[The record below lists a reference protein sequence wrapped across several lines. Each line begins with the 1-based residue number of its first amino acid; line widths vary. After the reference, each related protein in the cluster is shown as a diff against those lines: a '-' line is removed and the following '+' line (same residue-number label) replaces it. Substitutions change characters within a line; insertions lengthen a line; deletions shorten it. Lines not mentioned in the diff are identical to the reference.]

1 MRERFQTFWQGLT
14 ERERRL
20 VSLLGLVAGLVGIFL
35 VVYLPSQAIA
45 AIEEDNEDIVSVLA
59 DIGAAHA
66 RLAERER
73 ERAIAEARYDVRA
86 PALASFLEATAGR
99 ESVTLTEVTNQP
111 EVEEGRFRRRHV
123 RAEIGNASLRTTIR
137 FLSALESEP
146 YPIALERIH
155 LEHFDAGD
163 DRFNVEVG
171 VITFDRSGGTSHAP
185 DAGVSAAPAE
195 GARAGRAGP
204 APP

>member
-1 MRERFQTFWQGLT
+1 MRERFLTFWTGLT

-20 VSLLGLVAGLVGIFL
+20 VSLLGAVAALVTIFL

-45 AIEEDNEDIVSVLA
+45 AIEEDNEEIVEVLA
-59 DIGAAHA
+59 DIGAAHTRLEA
-66 RLAERER
+66 RAH
-73 ERAIAEARYDVRA
+73 ERAVAEARFDVRA

-99 ESVTLTEVTNQP
+99 ESVALTEVTNQP

-155 LEHFDAGD
+155 LEHFGAGS

-171 VITFDRSGGTSHAP
+171 VITFDRTGAGSP
-185 DAGVSAAPAE
+185 DAGVPEAAPAE
-195 GARAGRAGP
+195 ETDRPGRAGP
-204 APP
+204 PAP